1 MPKGQPV
8 PPEKALRLLNEVERL
23 TAGGMTI
30 SAALRELRLSRKTY
44 YRWRNRYAG
53 MTVKEAQKAA
63 ELKREN
69 VRLKRLIADLA
80 IENAALKDV
89 VRGKP

>member
-8 PPEKALRLLNEVERL
+8 SAAQAIRLLDEVERL

-30 SAALRELRLSRKTY
+30 TAALRELRIPRKSY

-63 ELKREN
+63 EAYREN
-69 VRLKRLIADLA
+69 VRLKRLIAELA